1 MNMSKVYFAAAAMIC
16 VIILFGL
23 VLVPLANADWS
34 MYRSGPSRT
43 GVGTGG
49 PVLTPNILW
58 KTNVPSPSV
67 KVGTQTVEGE
77 RTFTT
82 PVVVHGIIY
91 ACSTASVTTSSVGMT
106 FIVGTWLDAYAFNA
120 TNGAEIWDHKIS
132 DGRTGV
138 SAVSVPAVSGNM
150 VYFGANN
157 GNVYALN
164 AQNGDLRWST
174 NVTAIGQSS
183 PVIVE
188 GILYIGGYNG
198 VVYALNADNGETI
211 WKQTAGTN
219 VAWSSPAVVNGV
231 VYLGS
236 GNGYFYALNAK
247 NGDQLWKCNTNGWV
261 APSATVDNGVVYAPS
276 VDDNI
281 YALNATNGDL
291 IWKFDTLPPDYV
303 SQEQYGVVAF
313 PFPVACDNGM
323 VYVTSDLIIPRLD
336 RGQTLAYAVN
346 ATTGILIWNFTVT
359 ASSNSM
365 SPPAV
370 ADGIFYMN
378 IYNGL
383 LALDAENG
391 AIIWNYTTTIAPWS
405 SDPIVDNGAIFV
417 GSSSGQVW
425 ALGSTPPVYPPYNPA
440 LPPFQAASSGIIIAL
455 TVFVIC
461 AITVIILR
469 RLRTLKNPKSLM
481 NN

>member
-1 MNMSKVYFAAAAMIC
+1 MTEVSQETFTNSLLSPTISTVKAMNMSKVYFAAAAMIC

-164 AQNGDLRWST
+164 AQNSRSHLRWST

-183 PVIVE
+183 PV
-188 GILYIGGYNG
+188 
-198 VVYALNADNGETI
+198 
-211 WKQTAGTN
+211 
-219 VAWSSPAVVNGV
+219 
-231 VYLGS
+231 
-236 GNGYFYALNAK
+236 
-247 NGDQLWKCNTNGWV
+247 
-261 APSATVDNGVVYAPS
+261 
-276 VDDNI
+276 
-281 YALNATNGDL
+281 
-291 IWKFDTLPPDYV
+291 
-303 SQEQYGVVAF
+303 
-313 PFPVACDNGM
+313 M
-323 VYVTSDLIIPRLD
+323 VGRDSLHRWL
-336 RGQTLAYAVN
+336 QQ
-346 ATTGILIWNFTVT
+346 
-359 ASSNSM
+359 ASFMLSM
-365 SPPAV
+365 
-370 ADGIFYMN
+370 
-378 IYNGL
+378 
-383 LALDAENG
+383 
-391 AIIWNYTTTIAPWS
+391 
-405 SDPIVDNGAIFV
+405 
-417 GSSSGQVW
+417 Q
-425 ALGSTPPVYPPYNPA
+425 
-440 LPPFQAASSGIIIAL
+440 
-455 TVFVIC
+455 
-461 AITVIILR
+461 ITVKQFGSKLQALMSLGRHLR
-469 RLRTLKNPKSLM
+469 L
-481 NN
+481 